1 MAGIFEVKIQIAA
14 PPEYVWKVLIDF
26 EKYEEWNPFITK
38 IEGEPKIGS
47 HIVLHVRLN
56 PRLDSIQFS
65 KEMIISL
72 KENQHLSYDTHFLS
86 SSLFNAVRWQT
97 IRPTEDGLSSIY
109 HSQQKITGIA
119 SWPISRIFGDRIC
132 EGFEAS
138 SLSLKK
144 RAEELYKNRNSNN

>member
-1 MAGIFEVKIQIAA
+1 
-14 PPEYVWKVLIDF
+14 
-26 EKYEEWNPFITK
+26 
-38 IEGEPKIGS
+38 
-47 HIVLHVRLN
+47 
-56 PRLDSIQFS
+56 LDSVRFS

-86 SSLFNAVRWQT
+86 PSLFNAVRWQT

-119 SWPISRIFGDRIC
+119 SWPVTRVLGDRIS

-138 SLSLKK
+138 SLALKK
-144 RAEELYKNRNSNN
+144 RVEKLYNNRNKRANS